1 MKIEQFRQCL
11 DRQLSDVSFD
21 ERQRQAVLHRLS
33 GKEQPMKKRMTFVLA
48 LICALMLV
56 TVGALAAS
64 SLLKAPKADA
74 VTRARQALETKY
86 GFTPDVLGLFHESV
100 QGKDGGWQVTFRSN
114 GWAHESLTGEYVVTL
129 QGDQASAA
137 WTYDGVDAAAEG
149 APVIW
154 GVKELEG
161 FLQEGNDGGPYR
173 QQNDLARQTAPS
185 LPAVT
190 PAPGE
195 EAPMWKNLTAIQ
207 PEAQDLTQEAAL
219 ALAKDALQEEYRFS
233 QEALEKADVV
243 EMTLYLR
250 QGQRAWSID
259 LYLVNGSVEWTCD
272 VWIDSLTHEILEVN
286 GYTGGNG

>member
-1 MKIEQFRQCL
+1 
-11 DRQLSDVSFD
+11 
-21 ERQRQAVLHRLS
+21 
-33 GKEQPMKKRMTFVLA
+33 MKKRMTLVFA
-48 LICALMLV
+48 LICALMLA

-86 GFTPDVLGLFHESV
+86 GFTPDVLGLFHESA
-100 QGKDGGWQVTFRSN
+100 QEKDGGWQVTFRSN

-129 QGDQASAA
+129 QGDQATAA
-137 WTYDGVDAAAEG
+137 WTYDGVDAAADG

-173 QQNDLARQTAPS
+173 QQNEQAQQTAPI
-185 LPAVT
+185 AAGAT

-195 EAPMWKNLTAIQ
+195 EASVWTELTELQ
-207 PEAQDLTQEAAL
+207 PEAQDMTRDEAL
-219 ALAKDALQEEYRFS
+219 ALAREALQEEYRFS
-233 QEALEKADVV
+233 QDALDKADVV
-243 EMTLYLR
+243 EMALYLR
-250 QGQRAWSID
+250 QGQRIWIVD
-259 LYLVNGSVEWTCD
+259 LYLANGSVEWTCD
-272 VWIDSLTHEILEVN
+272 VWIDSLTHEILAVS